1 MFGKFS
7 LIITEHLWF
16 AGWPQWVLSEWSTLA
31 EHEQVYLFQLKVR
44 EREIRGTIHSHWLN
58 WMHVTKTL
66 NTQKKRREILN
77 YTVTMSDILDV
88 CPGILK
94 WTGSR
99 RHESTDLWVGQ
110 VSPCLSIGCW
120 SKWAHLFPNSVG
132 DITLV
137 AWNGVWW
144 NYDIPWMSANVTV
157 ILWGYFI
164 SESRL
169 TGTSLLAWPHW
180 TCF

>member
-1 MFGKFS
+1 MIYFS
-7 LIITEHLWF
+7 WAWTSLPIPTKGE
-16 AGWPQWVLSEWSTLA
+16 
-31 EHEQVYLFQLKVR
+31 R
-44 EREIRGTIHSHWLN
+44 ERDQRYNSFTLTQLN
-58 WMHVTKTL
+58 ACDQNTKHT
-66 NTQKKRREILN
+66 KKRREILN